1 MQEKKTILVVEDELL
16 LLQNIVSILV
26 FNGFNTLKA
35 SNVMDAISIAT
46 TNIPHLILSDVMM
59 EKVDGF
65 ELLKMIKENE
75 LTKNIPFIFLS
86 ALADISDKNKGISAG
101 ANAYL
106 TKPFSGK
113 ELIKTINQYLV
124 NI

>member
-16 LLQNIVSILV
+16 LLQNIVSILE

-65 ELLKMIKENE
+65 ELLKTIKENE

>member
-16 LLQNIVSILV
+16 LLQNIVSILE

-35 SNVMDAISIAT
+35 SNAMDAISLAKN
-46 TNIPHLILSDVMM
+46 NIPHLILSDVMM

-65 ELLKMIKENE
+65 ELLRMIKDNE
-75 LTKNIPFIFLS
+75 STKNIPFIFLS
-86 ALADISDKNKGISAG
+86 ALADIADKNKGISAG
-101 ANAYL
+101 ANTYL

-124 NI
+124 ND

>member
-16 LLQNIVSILV
+16 LLQNIVSILE

>member
-16 LLQNIVSILV
+16 LLQNIVSILE

-35 SNVMDAISIAT
+35 SNAMDAISLAKN
-46 TNIPHLILSDVMM
+46 NIPHLILSDVMM

-65 ELLKMIKENE
+65 ELLRMIKDNE
-75 LTKNIPFIFLS
+75 STKNIPFIFLS
-86 ALADISDKNKGISAG
+86 ALADIADKNKGISAG
-101 ANAYL
+101 ANDYL

-124 NI
+124 ND